1 MSHFVGTGPVVA
13 AMAVMVAAACSSG
26 GGNGGSG
33 SAVSCPAGYD
43 GGAAGGGTVSES
55 FSGACGNLLT
65 GTVGNGG
72 ACQTDSDCAPTCCA
86 CPEDSRSSQ
95 VVLCR
100 QGACVVGP
108 EVCCIWIA
116 ENQGFDGGG
125 YPFVCTK

>member
-1 MSHFVGTGPVVA
+1 VVA
-13 AMAVMVAAACSSG
+13 AMAVVVMAACSSG
-26 GGNGGSG
+26 GGSGGSG
-33 SAVSCPAGYD
+33 SAVTCPAGYD
-43 GGAAGGGTVSES
+43 GGTAGGGTESES

-72 ACQTDSDCAPTCCA
+72 SCQTDSDCAPTCCA